1 MKQTRIGLLATVLVC
16 ANLTISAQEAGEHFS
31 IATLNVDGLPQK
43 TLVLELNADG
53 PGDAGTAR
61 IGKYLKNKGYDLV
74 MMQEDFNYHGVLSV
88 WLEDDYKMDEWS
100 GDVGIEGHDIDFFH
114 LQNHRFECDGL
125 MACWKND
132 LQVTAAARTPWT
144 QNFGKFSHANDEM
157 VTKGFRRYDVTLRSG
172 DRIVVYNLHMDA
184 TMEEDEIE
192 MKGENFID
200 AINETGKG
208 TASDVWVE
216 LKQGGVYPAKASTEA
231 TAGEET
237 LDKIIYINPTM
248 GTMIQPVAFSID
260 KDGYLY
266 EGKPL
271 GDHWPVAATFQV
283 TSTKTAINEI
293 SNDQHTDSRWYN
305 LNGQRVN
312 QPQNG
317 IYIEQKGE
325 KSDKRII
332 KN

>member
-1 MKQTRIGLLATVLVC
+1 MKQIRIGLLA
-16 ANLTISAQEAGEHFS
+16 ISAQEAGEHFS

-144 QNFGKFSHANDEM
+144 QNFGKFSHANDEII
-157 VTKGFRRYDVTLRSG
+157 TKGFRRYDVNLRSG

-192 MKGENFID
+192 MKGEKDRVITEREPSGLPVVLFEVHAHAAVI
-200 AINETGKG
+200 G
-208 TASDVWVE
+208 TIKVE
-216 LKQGGVYPAKASTEA
+216 LTDLEFLLIDDNITEHNQLLEQFFAK
-231 TAGEET
+231 
-237 LDKIIYINPTM
+237 
-248 GTMIQPVAFSID
+248 
-260 KDGYLY
+260 
-266 EGKPL
+266 
-271 GDHWPVAATFQV
+271 
-283 TSTKTAINEI
+283 
-293 SNDQHTDSRWYN
+293 
-305 LNGQRVN
+305 
-312 QPQNG
+312 
-317 IYIEQKGE
+317 
-325 KSDKRII
+325 
-332 KN
+332 